1 MACAV
6 TRRTRSGVD
15 IGAAERVTPLEALR
29 IYTANGAR
37 AVFDEGVKG
46 SIEVGK
52 LADLVVLGENPL
64 DVDPWAIKDIVVERT
79 ILGGEIAYDRERD
92 G

>member
-1 MACAV
+1 V
-6 TRRTRSGVD
+6 
-15 IGAAERVTPLEALR
+15 
-29 IYTANGAR
+29 
-37 AVFDEGVKG
+37 VKG

-52 LADLVVLGENPL
+52 LADLVMLAENPL
-64 DVDPWAIKDIVVERT
+64 EVDPWAIKDIVVERT